1 MTRFLASTALMV
13 FVAGVAQGNPYNIPP
28 DQVVKP
34 CEKHYNLSAITRI
47 VVPMTPFRGVNLI
60 FPYQLHDNKT
70 LISLSSNLTWKVFP
84 AKGGSI
90 IPINFINFANNWGEM
105 NDLTISTGDHVV
117 SVGLVADPNVMN
129 HCTNVVLDLSPEELE
144 RIKNGRREAYKQELD
159 ADYQERL
166 SNLDHEIDNKALALV
181 GALAQDELEI
191 KKIHEANSLT
201 LRNGDEIEL
210 YVENIQYYGRFSVV
224 KAEMENDAEKTPVYI
239 KSVKVI
245 MDDDEALVIEGHAEF
260 TDKVKPGSAQEI
272 IFVSLKEIPTSKVRM
287 VAETDKGTV
296 EVKW

>member
-1 MTRFLASTALMV
+1 MARFLVSTALLTLI
-13 FVAGVAQGNPYNIPP
+13 AGVAQANPYNVPP

-60 FPYQLHDNKT
+60 FPYPLHDNKT
-70 LISLSSNLTWKVFP
+70 LVSLSSNLTWKAER
-84 AKGGSI
+84 AKGGNI
-90 IPINFINFANNWGEM
+90 IPVNFTAFANNWGEM

-129 HCTNVVLDLSPEELE
+129 HCTNIVLDLSPEELE
-144 RIKNGRREAYKQELD
+144 RIKNGRKEAYKQELD
-159 ADYQERL
+159 AEYQERL
-166 SNLDHEIDNKALALV
+166 SKLDQEIDNKALALV
-181 GALAQDELEI
+181 GSLAQEELDI
-191 KKIHEANSLT
+191 SKVHEANSLV

-210 YVENIQYYGRFSVV
+210 YVENIQHYGRFSVV

-239 KSVKVI
+239 KSVKVM
-245 MDDDEALVIEGHAEF
+245 MDDDEALEIEGHAEF
-260 TDKVKPGSAQEI
+260 TDKVKPGGIQEI
-272 IFVSLKEIPTSKVRM
+272 MFVSLKEIPSSKVRM